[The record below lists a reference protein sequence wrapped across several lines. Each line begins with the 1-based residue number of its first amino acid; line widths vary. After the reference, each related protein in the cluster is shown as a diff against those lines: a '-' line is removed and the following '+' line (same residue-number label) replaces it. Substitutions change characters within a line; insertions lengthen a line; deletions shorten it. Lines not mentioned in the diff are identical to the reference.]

1 MRKEKDVNLGV
12 LLMEFFEL
20 YGRNFNY
27 QRIGIK
33 VKNGG
38 AYINKNE
45 VSFRAPKFVFVSW
58 TINLVL
64 TQNFP

>member
-38 AYINKNE
+38 AYFNKNE
-45 VSFRAPKFVFVSW
+45 VNVKTTEIGLYQKSF
-58 TINLVL
+58 I
-64 TQNFP
+64 

>member
-1 MRKEKDVNLGV
+1 
-12 LLMEFFEL
+12 MEFFEL

-38 AYINKNE
+38 AYFNKNE
-45 VSFRAPKFVFVSW
+45 VSVKTTEIGLYQKSF
-58 TINLVL
+58 I
-64 TQNFP
+64 

>member
-38 AYINKNE
+38 AYFNKNE
-45 VSFRAPKFVFVSW
+45 VSVKTTEIGLYQKSF
-58 TINLVL
+58 I
-64 TQNFP
+64 